1 MASLRPAST
10 RFCSSC
16 LRLATPIPMSRSF
29 TTSPTRRKGYLPTFH
44 PTGSAELDELLST
57 FRTNIFFPAQLS
69 AAQRNLVFRKKY
81 HHLLTGDEPATA
93 TIGSEVVQMVP
104 LDHLRDEPNTDSS
117 IARVLDLMGEA
128 GDDAWQ
134 NLPEFL
140 MGLRSSKR
148 KLRGYQMEKIVRR
161 ACLAKKE
168 GLVKQCCMRVGDTG
182 LGLWELGAVKELM
195 WAALQR
201 AYEGGWE
208 KDGLRRGLKFAE
220 DLWLLMHDPRHQRR
234 SKGKPLV
241 WPRHRPEVVGVLVQL
256 QAAATASLGEG
267 ENRGE
272 KLKEYVKILLATWKN
287 GELGLPRNWHD
298 ANQKLLTWTPV
309 WHGMKTARQLLGDD
323 KEMRNNLGMK
333 LVQEVEPV
341 LQRAR
346 DLVLTRPPQEGVR
359 RGAKL
364 YDALSNFS
372 Q

>member
-1 MASLRPAST
+1 
-10 RFCSSC
+10 
-16 LRLATPIPMSRSF
+16 
-29 TTSPTRRKGYLPTFH
+29 
-44 PTGSAELDELLST
+44 
-57 FRTNIFFPAQLS
+57 
-69 AAQRNLVFRKKY
+69 
-81 HHLLTGDEPATA
+81 
-93 TIGSEVVQMVP
+93 MVP
-104 LDHLRDEPNTDSS
+104 LDHSRDEPNTDSS
-117 IARVLDLMGEA
+117 IARVLNLMGEA

-140 MGLRSSKR
+140 IGLKSSKR
-148 KLRGYQMEKIVRR
+148 KLKGHQIEKIVRK
-161 ACLAKKE
+161 ACRAKKE
-168 GLVKQCCMRVGDTG
+168 GLVKQCCMRVEDTG

-195 WAALQR
+195 WAALRR

-220 DLWLLMHDPRHQRR
+220 DLWLLMQDPRHHGR
-234 SKGKPLV
+234 SKGTLSV
-241 WPRHRPEVVGVLVQL
+241 WPRRRPEVVGVLVQL
-256 QAAATASLGEG
+256 QAATTASLGEG

-287 GELGLPRNWHD
+287 AELELPRDWND
-298 ANQKLLTWTPV
+298 ANQKLMMWTPV

-323 KEMRNNLGMK
+323 KEMRNILGVK

-346 DLVLTRPPQEGVR
+346 DLVLTSPPQEGAR